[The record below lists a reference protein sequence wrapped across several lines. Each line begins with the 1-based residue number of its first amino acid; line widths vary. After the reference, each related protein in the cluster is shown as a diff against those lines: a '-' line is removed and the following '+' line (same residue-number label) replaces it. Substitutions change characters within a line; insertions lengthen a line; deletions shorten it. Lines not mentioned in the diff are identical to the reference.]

1 LSVTTILR
9 CRWIGTLVA
18 GFIALSVAIL
28 AALLLPG
35 QAEAQEQA
43 TPKTTTKLVEPGDS
57 LWTIAQTRLSP
68 DAAPQQVA
76 EEAGRIYALNQYQL
90 GDNPNL
96 LLVGQELVV
105 SPVVGE
111 EPRAGEPA
119 VAEEPLV
126 AEQQAPEPIVAE
138 SEGVFYSPA
147 AEGAVSEGAV
157 SSTLPTPDSPD
168 EQAESAP
175 TTTAG
180 GIVGSLLEAYDNLKV
195 ERRLLGLGFIALTLI
210 IAALMVWRLPMKRNV
225 EDPAAWGIPREYYE
239 NYTLPEASPE
249 ATKGPEGEPSSP
261 ASAPPSEEAT
271 REPSTTSS
279 ATSQEGHAVVG

>member
-57 LWTIAQTRLSP
+57 LWTIAQARLSP
-68 DAAPQQVA
+68 DAAPPQVA
-76 EEAGRIYALNQYQL
+76 EEAGRIYALNQDRL

-105 SPVVGE
+105 SSVVGE
-111 EPRAGEPA
+111 EPRAGEPT
-119 VAEEPLV
+119 VSEEPPV
-126 AEQQAPEPIVAE
+126 TEQQAPEPIVAE
-138 SEGVFYSPA
+138 PEGVFDLPA
-147 AEGAVSEGAV
+147 AEDALP
-157 SSTLPTPDSPD
+157 STLPTPDSTD

-175 TTTAG
+175 ATTAG

-195 ERRLLGLGFIALTLI
+195 ERRLLGLGIIAVTLI
-210 IAALMVWRLPMKRNV
+210 IAALMAWSLPMRRNV
-225 EDPAAWGIPREYYE
+225 EDLGALGIPREYYE
-239 NYTLPEASPE
+239 NDTPPEASPE
-249 ATKGPEGEPSSP
+249 ATKGSEGEPSSP
-261 ASAPPSEEAT
+261 VSAPPPEEAT